1 MKIAVKVRLKKSI
14 LDPQGK
20 TVHNAL
26 QHLGFDKI
34 REVRIGKLIELEVD
48 NSESREQIQR
58 MVEEAGRKLLAN
70 PVIEDF
76 EIEYPGE
83 HV

>member
-1 MKIAVKVRLKKSI
+1 MKVAVKVRLKKSI

-26 QHLGFDKI
+26 LHLGFHDIKD
-34 REVRIGKLIELEVD
+34 VRIGKLIELTIDDSKSRDEVL
-48 NSESREQIQR
+48 Q
-58 MVEEAGRKLLAN
+58 MVEEASHSLLAN

-76 EIEYPGE
+76 EIEVE
-83 HV
+83 EEDQ

>member
-1 MKIAVKVRLKKSI
+1 MRVAVKVRLKKSI

-26 QHLGFDKI
+26 QHLGFDRI

-48 NSESREQIQR
+48 NGANREEIHR
-58 MVEEAGRKLLAN
+58 MIEEAGRKLLSN

-76 EIEYPGE
+76 EIEYLGE
-83 HV
+83 

>member
-1 MKIAVKVRLKKSI
+1 MKVAVKVRLKRSI

-34 REVRIGKLIELEVD
+34 SEVRIGKLIELEVD
-48 NSESREQIQR
+48 NSLERKKIHH
-58 MVEEAGRKLLAN
+58 MVEEAGRKLLTN

-83 HV
+83 

>member
-1 MKIAVKVRLKKSI
+1 MKVAVKVRLKKSI

-26 QHLGFDKI
+26 QHLGFDRIK
-34 REVRIGKLIELEVD
+34 EVRIGKLIELEVD
-48 NSESREQIQR
+48 NRASREEVHR
-58 MVEEAGRKLLAN
+58 MIEEAGRKLLSN

-83 HV
+83 